1 MCFQSACLLGGSA
14 WAWRLKSRVDEDEAS
29 EGSSSI
35 LHYTS
40 AARRGAEEEGAAEQ
54 ESFRCKAAVRAAAS
68 AFRGRAD
75 PRARYPLLSS
85 TSSPSAR
92 VRVVRGRVWVALSSR
107 APHHQSTTTTTARA
121 GEPCRLC

>member
-1 MCFQSACLLGGSA
+1 MLPKCVPFGWVCRGLAPQKQ
-14 WAWRLKSRVDEDEAS
+14 REAT
-29 EGSSSI
+29 GW
-35 LHYTS
+35 TRTKRAS

-54 ESFRCKAAVRAAAS
+54 ESFRCKAAIRAAAS

-92 VRVVRGRVWVALSSR
+92 VRVVRGRVRVALSSR
-107 APHHQSTTTTTARA
+107 APHHQSTTTTARA